1 MKRATFAAAARAS
14 VLVGARRP
22 RLTLAATLVFT
33 VLSLLAVNRLHADAS
48 VGSMFGNRH
57 PAARALTRILDGFGP
72 GEDLL
77 VLASF
82 APGIGPAAPADRAA
96 LLRAYAGRL
105 SDRLAPGPGQDPAA
119 AGFVRSV
126 VFAPSAQMVEYIT
139 NELVP
144 AGACFLSDDDLDS
157 LRHRLTR
164 PEMDAQL
171 AQDETMLAAPGP
183 GAGALA
189 KALLRDPLRLRE
201 FIGPRLAPLTASM
214 KGYAGSSEFISQD
227 ARAILIHIAGTGPP
241 SDLEF
246 ARQFTSVV
254 DRVSRACEPGE
265 LTVELTGSYAIAAL
279 SERSVRHDM
288 VSSIAWSVALMGV
301 LFLLMY
307 RSPFAFPLAMLPV
320 GVGILG
326 AFAFHSLFS
335 SVLTPLTAVIGAML
349 AGLGSDYGVHL
360 MSHVEHDRTA
370 GTGARL
376 AIDRSLIDLAAPLS
390 MACITS
396 IAGFIALLTSEIP
409 ALRDFAALGCL
420 GLLLVLVS
428 TMTSLPALLVL
439 LPARL
444 AGISL
449 VGARFSFAPVAAFTW
464 KHRRSCTGIAVGLGV
479 LAAAAAFRPGPFS
492 WLEDDLRVMH
502 PVPNAALDAQQKI
515 GEIFGI
521 SPGTLLI
528 LLSVDDP
535 ADLVPRAH
543 QIARALESAEARH
556 VGVAGAIGL
565 HSLVPDPSRVRQLH
579 ARLGADEPDRAEA
592 EFRAALAASS
602 FDPAPFDDYAR
613 FLHRLLAPSPSPTVA
628 TLAAYPDLADTV
640 LARRPAGSEAAP
652 APTESLTTVLL
663 SRDLDRRESRAAA
676 VETIR
681 SLLSGIPGATVTGL
695 PVLGYDAEDV
705 IRRDLP
711 RVLAVGLAIVVL
723 FLGVYFR
730 NVGDVALALVPFA
743 FGVLAMAAWMRLTR
757 TPFNM
762 VNQMAIPILCGI
774 GVDFGIFLVGLARH
788 ARARG
793 ADTTETVR
801 RFGASFHAIFMST
814 APNILAIG
822 SLSATSVPA
831 IQSLGNALAVG
842 LVGAWFSAQFIVAPL
857 AIRRRHAAPTFDR
870 TTDPSTW

>member
-1 MKRATFAAAARAS
+1 MKLAAFAAAARAS

-22 RLTLAATLVFT
+22 RLTLAATLMFT
-33 VLSLLAVNRLHADAS
+33 VLSLLAVSRLRADAS
-48 VGSMFGNRH
+48 VGSMFGDRH
-57 PAARALTRILDGFGP
+57 PAASALTRILDRFGP

-82 APGIGPAAPADRAA
+82 APGSGPAAAADRAA
-96 LLRAYAGRL
+96 LLRAYARRL
-105 SDRLAPGPGQDPAA
+105 ADRLAPGPRQD
-119 AGFVRSV
+119 AGAEGCVRSV
-126 VFAPSAQMVEYIT
+126 VFGPSAQMVEYVT
-139 NELVP
+139 SELVP
-144 AGACFLSDDDLDS
+144 SGAFFLSDNDLDS

-164 PEMDAQL
+164 PEMDEQL

-201 FIGPRLAPLTASM
+201 FLAPRLAPLNASM
-214 KGYAGSSEFISQD
+214 KSYPGASEFISQD

-246 ARQFTSVV
+246 AKRLTSVV
-254 DRVSRACEPGE
+254 DRASRACEPGE

-360 MSHVEHDRTA
+360 MSHIEHDRTA
-370 GTGARL
+370 GTGARP
-376 AIDRSLIDLAAPLS
+376 AIERSLLDLAAPLS

-420 GLLLVLVS
+420 GLLLVLAS
-428 TMTSLPALLVL
+428 TMTSLPALLVM
-439 LPARL
+439 LPARM

-449 VGARFSFAPVAAFTW
+449 VGARFSFSPVAAFTW
-464 KHRRSCTGIAVGLGV
+464 RYRRSCTGAAIGIGV

-502 PVPNAALDAQQKI
+502 PSPNAALDAQQRI
-515 GEIFGI
+515 GTIFGI

-528 LLSVDDP
+528 LLRVDDP

-543 QIARALESAEARH
+543 QIARALESEDARR

-565 HSLVPDPSRVRQLH
+565 HSLVPDPSRVELVH
-579 ARLGADEPDRAEA
+579 ARLGPTEPDRAER

-602 FDPAPFDDYAR
+602 FNPASFEDYTR
-613 FLHRLLAPSPSPTVA
+613 FLRRLLAAAPPPTIA
-628 TLAAYPDLADTV
+628 TLAAYPDLADMV
-640 LARRPAGSEAAP
+640 LARRSAGATTAP

-681 SLLSGIPGATVTGL
+681 SQLSGIPGATVTGL
-695 PVLGYDAEDV
+695 PVLGYDAEEV

-711 RVLAVGLAIVVL
+711 RVLAVGLAIVVAL
-723 FLGVYFR
+723 LGVYFR
-730 NVGDVALALVPFA
+730 SVGDVALALVPFA
-743 FGVLAMAAWMRLTR
+743 FGVLAMAAWMRVTL

-788 ARARG
+788 ARAQG
-793 ADTTETVR
+793 ADTSETVR
-801 RFGASFHAIFMST
+801 RLGASFHAIFMST

-842 LVGAWFSAQFIVAPL
+842 LVGAWFSAQFIVAPM
-857 AIRRRHAAPTFDR
+857 AIRPRPPAPKLERATHR
-870 TTDPSTW
+870 SAL